1 VGGTQVGAATG
12 TAMVAA
18 RSFAYVLLA
27 VLAITALVTECEISC
42 EDVDF
47 EVSLSLTNNED
58 ICPFRTYTARCVVK
72 PSTDF
77 LLWECEKNGDPIVH
91 VVLCEDTLDFDC
103 EFGTLHNVTGACDC
117 LSEGKVITSE
127 VTFRTNAVS
136 ARDMTLTCGNGRT
149 EQRNLS
155 VSVEG
160 LQTPHLNYTTIAA
173 DKDVL
178 NVSVTWTTEDS
189 DKKDIEY
196 VLSVSADSLSQN
208 KSTTT
213 NRKQNLTLFNGTEYT
228 ITVISQRCG
237 GDLTSNTSDPKHIL
251 FPVITPT
258 VGALDTRSIG
268 TLSTLTSADFY
279 PKCSLPELLSMH
291 TCLCAMY

>member
-1 VGGTQVGAATG
+1 
-12 TAMVAA
+12 
-18 RSFAYVLLA
+18 
-27 VLAITALVTECEISC
+27 
-42 EDVDF
+42 
-47 EVSLSLTNNED
+47 
-58 ICPFRTYTARCVVK
+58 
-72 PSTDF
+72 
-77 LLWECEKNGDPIVH
+77 
-91 VVLCEDTLDFDC
+91 
-103 EFGTLHNVTGACDC
+103 VTGACDC

-258 VGALDTRSIG
+258 VGALDTRSIDVAVAASVPAALVALALLALIPVVVYCICSKKAHEKVMKSG
-268 TLSTLTSADFY
+268 TKQY
-279 PKCSLPELLSMH
+279 N
-291 TCLCAMY
+291 LCV